1 MAEAYGPQNGWFYGN
16 DYCQAWCHVEVVSE
30 TNTQITYKVSGQMQ
44 LVNAYQYGM
53 RLEVGY
59 YYSGSSGN
67 YKTLNSYDDSWA
79 NQYGDGNWWPK
90 SWLAGTITFDKSTS
104 SYTRTFFAW
113 CHSQTV
119 GGYGG
124 YPASSEA
131 KVTVTI
137 PAGVFKQ
144 APDKPTSVK
153 LTKNSDTSHTL
164 TWAFTSSS
172 TKPVETQ
179 ERALQT
185 NDGAWAYTTI
195 NNGTTKSASLTTAA
209 NSKYYAAV
217 RLKNSAGTS
226 AWTYSNTT
234 YTTPATPSAAVAIK
248 TGNNVSLQATVT
260 NIRYPKSYQWQ
271 RASNS
276 SFSSGLTTLSGTAA
290 VISDTTS
297 LATPYYR
304 VRCLGQSGTYSGWRT
319 ATLSTNPQLYVQ
331 IPSGKTIQDV
341 YIRKG

>member
-1 MAEAYGPQNGWFYGN
+1 MAETYGPQNGWLYGN
-16 DYCQAWCHVEVVSE
+16 DYIQAWCNVSVSSE
-30 TNTQITYKVSGQMQ
+30 TNTQITFKVQGQLR
-44 LVNAYQYGM
+44 LVNVYQYGAC
-53 RLEVGY
+53 LSLGY
-59 YYSGSSGN
+59 YYNGSSGDFYESGWYSSAWASIDNGWYPTPN
-67 YKTLNSYDDSWA
+67 YLTQTYTFNKGETARNVTFFSWA
-79 NQYGDGNWWPK
+79 R
-90 SWLAGTITFDKSTS
+90 GT
-104 SYTRTFFAW
+104 
-113 CHSQTV
+113 TV
-119 GGYGG
+119 SGYGS

-131 KVTVTI
+131 KVTMTI
-137 PAGVFKQ
+137 PAGVFKY
-144 APDKPTSVK
+144 APDPPTSVT

-164 TWAFTSSS
+164 SWAFTPG
-172 TKPVETQ
+172 TNKPVETQ

-185 NDGAWAYTTI
+185 NDGTWTYTTI
-195 NNGTTKSASLTTAA
+195 SNGTTKSAALTTAA

-226 AWTYSNTT
+226 AWKYSNIT
-234 YTTPATPSAAVAIK
+234 YTTPATPSAAIAIK
-248 TGNNVSLQATVT
+248 TGSNVSLQATVT

-331 IPSGKTIQDV
+331 IPDGKKIQDV
-341 YIRKG
+341 YINKG

>member
-1 MAEAYGPQNGWFYGN
+1 MAGTGSVSVSSATAVNDSTYRLTLSFDIAFDWGGWNSTGAPWSISCDGQSTSGTATFNIGSGGGN
-16 DYCQAWCHVEVVSE
+16 WVWGHIASATFDVARSTSARTVYFSASI
-30 TNTQITYKVSGQMQ
+30 NTG
-44 LVNAYQYGM
+44 VNPPTISA
-53 RLEVGY
+53 
-59 YYSGSSGN
+59 SGS
-67 YKTLNSYDDSWA
+67 
-79 NQYGDGNWWPK
+79 
-90 SWLAGTITFDKSTS
+90 
-104 SYTRTFFAW
+104 YT
-113 CHSQTV
+113 V
-119 GGYGG
+119 
-124 YPASSEA
+124 
-131 KVTVTI
+131 
-137 PAGVFKQ
+137 PAGVFKY
-144 APDKPTSVK
+144 APNPPTSVTLK
-153 LTKNSDTSHTL
+153 KNSDTSHTL
-164 TWAFTSSS
+164 SWAFTAG
-172 TKPVETQ
+172 TNRPIETQ

-185 NDGAWAYTTI
+185 NDGSWVYTTI

-248 TGNNVSLQATVT
+248 TGTNVSLQATVS

-304 VRCLGQSGTYSGWRT
+304 VRCLGQSGMYSGWRT

-331 IPSGKTIQDV
+331 IPTGKTIQDV

>member
-1 MAEAYGPQNGWFYGN
+1 MTEAYGPQNGWFYGN
-16 DYCQAWCHVEVVSE
+16 DYCQAWCTVSVLKE
-30 TNTQITYKVSGQMQ
+30 TNTQITFKVEGQLC
-44 LVNAYQYGM
+44 LVNVYQYGM
-53 RLEVGY
+53 KLEIGY
-59 YYSGSSGN
+59 YNSGSSG
-67 YKTLNSYDDSWA
+67 SYTTTNTYSTAWTSIDNAW
-79 NQYGDGNWWPK
+79 YPRT
-90 SWLAGTITFDKSTS
+90 WLRSDLTFDKGTS
-104 SYTRTFFAW
+104 ARNITFFSW
-113 CHSQTV
+113 CHGQTV
-119 GGYGG
+119 NGYDGYG
-124 YPASSEA
+124 ASSEA
-131 KVTVTI
+131 KVTMTI
-137 PAGVFKQ
+137 PAGVFKY
-144 APDKPTSVK
+144 APNPPTSVTLK
-153 LTKNSDTSHTL
+153 KNSDTSHTL
-164 TWAFTSSS
+164 SWAFTAG
-172 TKPVETQ
+172 TNRPIETQ

-248 TGNNVSLQATVT
+248 TGSNVSLQATVT

-331 IPSGKTIQDV
+331 IPTGKTIKDV
-341 YIRKG
+341 YINKG

>member
-1 MAEAYGPQNGWFYGN
+1 MSWEAYGPKNGWLYGS
-16 DYCQAWCHVEVVSE
+16 DYCQAWCYVEVVSE
-30 TNTQITYKVSGQMQ
+30 TNTQITYKVSGQQQ
-44 LVNAYQYGM
+44 LVNAYLYGM

-67 YKTLNSYDDSWA
+67 YTTLNYYDNYWTTSD
-79 NQYGDGNWWPK
+79 GDWYPK
-90 SWLAGTITFDKSTS
+90 SRLAGTVTFDKSTS

-119 GGYGG
+119 SGYGG

-137 PAGVFKQ
+137 PAGVFKY
-144 APDKPTSVK
+144 APNPPTSVT

-164 TWAFTSSS
+164 SGAFTAG
-172 TKPVETQ
+172 TNRPIETQ
-179 ERALQT
+179 EIALQT
-185 NDGAWAYTTI
+185 NDGSWVYTTI

-217 RLKNSAGTS
+217 TLKNSAGTS
-226 AWTYSNTT
+226 AWTYSNVT
-234 YTTPATPSAAVAIK
+234 YTTPATPSAATAIK
-248 TGNNVSLQATVT
+248 TGSNVSLQATVT

-276 SFSSGLTTLSGTAA
+276 SFTSGLTTLSGTAA

-319 ATLSTNPQLYVQ
+319 ATLSTIPQLYVQ
-331 IPSGKTIQDV
+331 IPTGKTIQDV

>member
-1 MAEAYGPQNGWFYGN
+1 MAEAYGPQNGWFNGN
-16 DYCQAWCHVEVVSE
+16 DYCQAWCTVSVLKE
-30 TNTQITYKVSGQMQ
+30 TNTQITFKVEGQLC
-44 LVNAYQYGM
+44 LVNVYQYGM
-53 RLEVGY
+53 KLEIGY
-59 YYSGSSGN
+59 YNSGSSG
-67 YKTLNSYDDSWA
+67 SYTTTNTYSTAWTSIDNAW
-79 NQYGDGNWWPK
+79 YPRT
-90 SWLAGTITFDKSTS
+90 WLRSDLTFDKGTS
-104 SYTRTFFAW
+104 ARNITFFSW
-113 CHSQTV
+113 CHGQTV
-119 GGYGG
+119 NGYDGYG
-124 YPASSEA
+124 ASSEA
-131 KVTVTI
+131 KVTMTI
-137 PAGVFKQ
+137 PAGVFKY
-144 APDKPTSVK
+144 APNPPTSVTLK
-153 LTKNSDTSHTL
+153 KNSDTSHTL
-164 TWAFTSSS
+164 SWAFTAG
-172 TKPVETQ
+172 TNRPIETQ
-179 ERALQT
+179 DSALQT

-248 TGNNVSLQATVT
+248 TGSNVSLQATVT

-331 IPSGKTIQDV
+331 IPTGKTIQDV

>member
-1 MAEAYGPQNGWFYGN
+1 MAGTGSISVSSATAVNDSTYRLTLSFDIAFDWGGWNSTG
-16 DYCQAWCHVEVVSE
+16 APWSVSCDGQS
-30 TNTQITYKVSGQMQ
+30 TSGTATF
-44 LVNAYQYGM
+44 NIG
-53 RLEVGY
+53 
-59 YYSGSSGN
+59 SGG
-67 YKTLNSYDDSWA
+67 
-79 NQYGDGNWWPK
+79 GNWVWGHI
-90 SWLAGTITFDKSTS
+90 AQATFDVARSTS
-104 SYTRTFFAW
+104 SRVVYF
-113 CHSQTV
+113 S
-119 GGYGG
+119 
-124 YPASSEA
+124 ASITTGVNPPTISA
-131 KVTVTI
+131 SGSYTI
-137 PAGVFKQ
+137 PAGVFKY
-144 APDKPTSVK
+144 APNPPTSVTLK
-153 LTKNSDTSHTL
+153 KNSDTSHTL
-164 TWAFTSSS
+164 SWAFTAG
-172 TKPVETQ
+172 TNRPIEPQ

-185 NDGAWAYTTI
+185 NDGSWVYTTI
-195 NNGTTKSASLTTAA
+195 NNGTTKSAALTTAA

-226 AWTYSNTT
+226 AWTYSNVT
-234 YTTPATPSAAVAIK
+234 YTTPATPSAATAIK
-248 TGNNVSLQATVT
+248 TGSNVSLQATVT

-331 IPSGKTIQDV
+331 IPTGKTIQDV

>member
-1 MAEAYGPQNGWFYGN
+1 MAQGFYGN
-16 DYCQAWCHVEVVSE
+16 TAGPGPSYFQAYIEIDPYE
-30 TNTQITYKVSGQMQ
+30 TSGNSQHIRYKYSVWVTAGSNFYGTSLSRSWGGNVILNGSGW
-44 LVNAYQYGM
+44 YGDSGWM
-53 RLEVGY
+53 DAGWY
-59 YYSGSSGN
+59 NSGSTFS
-67 YKTLNSYDDSWA
+67 TSCWCSY
-79 NQYGDGNWWPK
+79 Y
-90 SWLAGTITFDKSTS
+90 STS
-104 SYTRTFFAW
+104 SGTHRSDCSASYTVPTF
-113 CHSQTV
+113 T
-119 GGYGG
+119 
-124 YPASSEA
+124 
-131 KVTVTI
+131 T
-137 PAGVFKQ
+137 
-144 APDKPTSVK
+144 APDKPTSVT

-164 TWAFTSSS
+164 SGAFTPG
-172 TKPVETQ
+172 TNKPVETQ

-185 NDGAWAYTTI
+185 NDGSWVYTTI
-195 NNGTTKSASLTTAA
+195 NNNTTKSVSLTTAA

-234 YTTPATPSAAVAIK
+234 YTTPATPSAAIAIK
-248 TGNNVSLQATVT
+248 TGSNVSLQATVS

-331 IPSGKTIQDV
+331 IPDGKKIQDV
-341 YIRKG
+341 YINKG